1 MPEWLLFTLVFAVGV
16 LVGAA
21 LRHFNQ
27 DE

>member
-27 DE
+27 D

>member
-21 LRHFNQ
+21 AKHFN
-27 DE
+27 DR